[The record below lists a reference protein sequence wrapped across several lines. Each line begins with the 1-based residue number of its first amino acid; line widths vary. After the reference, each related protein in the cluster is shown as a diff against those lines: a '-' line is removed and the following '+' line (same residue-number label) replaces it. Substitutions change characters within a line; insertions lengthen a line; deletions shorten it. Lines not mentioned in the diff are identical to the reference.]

1 MTTTRLEV
9 EKTLSRAR
17 TRPGRGAAMWIV
29 IAMAILGAAA
39 WYFWFAGDR
48 GENWRYTSEPAVR
61 TRLVVSVTT
70 TGTVEPTNQVE
81 MSSELSGVVESVLV
95 DDNDTVTPGQVLA
108 TLETDKLDAAQAN
121 AEATLASRRAKVA
134 LAEAALTQTAE
145 ALKRT
150 TTLLAR
156 GLTSQESFIE
166 AKSKNDQAAA
176 TLQGAKADVDAAQA
190 ELTVARTNRELATIR
205 SPIGGVVL
213 ERDVEVGQIVASSLQ
228 APVLFTLAEDLSR
241 MELKV
246 DIDEADIGKIKIGDK
261 ANFTVEAF
269 EDRSF
274 PAEIAE
280 LGYMPETIDN
290 VVTYKGTLTLDNSD
304 RLLRP
309 GMTATAEIIVSQV
322 DDAIAVPNAA
332 LRFTPIESNSEKSGG
347 GRGLI
352 GLLMPRPPA
361 GSATSKPKANQDG
374 RRTLWVLRDGA
385 PVAVSVRT
393 GRSDGT
399 LTEIVEGDIAPGDP
413 VITDMAAQ

>member
-1 MTTTRLEV
+1 MTTTRQEV
-9 EKTLSRAR
+9 EQTLSRAR
-17 TRPGRGAAMWIV
+17 TKPGRSPTLWIV
-29 IAMAILGAAA
+29 IAIAVLGAAV
-39 WYFWFAGDR
+39 WYFGFAGEKTQR
-48 GENWRYTSEPAVR
+48 WRYTSEPAVK

-121 AEATLASRRAKVA
+121 AEASLASRRAKVA
-134 LAEAALTQTAE
+134 LAEAALNQTEE

-176 TLQGAKADVDAAQA
+176 TLQGAKADVDAAMA
-190 ELTVARTNRELATIR
+190 ELSVARTNRELATIR

-213 ERDVEVGQIVASSLQ
+213 QRDVEVGQIVASSLQ

-332 LRFTPIESNSEKSGG
+332 LRFTPIETETQKSGG

-352 GLLMPRPPA
+352 GLLMPRPPG
-361 GSATSKPKANQDG
+361 GSATPKPKASQDG
-374 RRTLWVLRDGA
+374 RRTLWVLRNGA
-385 PVAVSVRT
+385 PVAVAVKT
-393 GRSDGT
+393 GRTDGAV
-399 LTEIVEGDIAPGDP
+399 TEIVEGDIAPGDRI
-413 VITDMAAQ
+413 ITDMAAQ